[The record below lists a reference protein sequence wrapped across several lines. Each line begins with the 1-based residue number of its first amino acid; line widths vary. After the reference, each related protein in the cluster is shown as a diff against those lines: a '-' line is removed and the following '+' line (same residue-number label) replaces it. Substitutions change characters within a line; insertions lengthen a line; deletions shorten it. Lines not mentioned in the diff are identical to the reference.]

1 MPHCRPRR
9 QHFFE
14 IDFLLLGHE
23 SKKGPAFASSVKSGA
38 EPIVM
43 KSRECSP
50 PERASKGS

>member
-23 SKKGPAFASSVKSGA
+23 SKKGPAFASSVKSEA

-43 KSRECSP
+43 KRRKCSP